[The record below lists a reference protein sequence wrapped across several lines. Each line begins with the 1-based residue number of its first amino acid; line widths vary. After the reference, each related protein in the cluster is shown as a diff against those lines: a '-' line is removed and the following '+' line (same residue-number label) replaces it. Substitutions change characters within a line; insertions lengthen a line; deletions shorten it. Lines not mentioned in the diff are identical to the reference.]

1 MVEIFL
7 DPGDRAPG
15 TVWQRRHVVK
25 QFALFLQGRGMGC
38 WTPPE
43 RFDATPTPRFN
54 PRIITAP
61 EMARLIA
68 IADAMPPS
76 PSAPSGAA
84 IYGMLLRMLWC
95 CGLRISEALALR
107 VGDVDL
113 DREVISVRHAKGNK
127 TRLVPM
133 SLTLTTH
140 ARAYLPRVGLGGDDP
155 QTFFYPSRRGGHY
168 KSGSVLHRVQQFM
181 LAADVT
187 VDGVKPA
194 RVHDIRHSYA
204 VAALSK
210 MQADGMDSY
219 TCLPLLATFMGHR
232 DVTSTEY
239 YLRLTGSRAA
249 QLAAENGA
257 AHLGLYPEV
266 D

>member
-1 MVEIFL
+1 
-7 DPGDRAPG
+7 
-15 TVWQRRHVVK
+15 
-25 QFALFLQGRGMGC
+25 
-38 WTPPE
+38 
-43 RFDATPTPRFN
+43 
-54 PRIITAP
+54 
-61 EMARLIA
+61 
-68 IADAMPPS
+68 
-76 PSAPSGAA
+76 
-84 IYGMLLRMLWC
+84 
-95 CGLRISEALALR
+95 
-107 VGDVDL
+107 
-113 DREVISVRHAKGNK
+113 
-127 TRLVPM
+127 
-133 SLTLTTH
+133 
-140 ARAYLPRVGLGGDDP
+140 
-155 QTFFYPSRRGGHY
+155 
-168 KSGSVLHRVQQFM
+168 M

-187 VDGVKPA
+187 VDAVKPA

-239 YLRLTGSRAA
+239 YLRLTGSHAA